1 MRAFS
6 LAWMDLEGLLS
17 HTSFQNNPE
26 EAGMYVV
33 VCQDVQ
39 GSGRIDK
46 ASEAYV
52 CEEVVGGR

>member
-26 EAGMYVV
+26 EAGMYV
-33 VCQDVQ
+33 DMK
-39 GSGRIDK
+39 GNGRIDK
-46 ASEAYV
+46 AAEGYV
-52 CEEVVGGR
+52 CEEVVGVR

>member
-33 VCQDVQ
+33 GCPDVK

-46 ASEAYV
+46 AAEACV
-52 CEEVVGGR
+52 CEGVAGVT